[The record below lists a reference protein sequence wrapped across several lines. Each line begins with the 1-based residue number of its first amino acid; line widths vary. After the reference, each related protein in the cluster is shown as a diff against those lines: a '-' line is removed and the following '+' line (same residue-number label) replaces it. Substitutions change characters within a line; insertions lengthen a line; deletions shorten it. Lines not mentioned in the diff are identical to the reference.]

1 MDSLNIF
8 ALDKLA
14 GLERRHLRR
23 TLSDTAR
30 DAGDAAGGVWVERGG
45 RRLLSFCCNDYL
57 NLATHPAVVAASV
70 EATRRH
76 GTGAGASRLVTGN
89 HPLFAG
95 LESRLARLKGTE
107 AACVFGSGYLA
118 NAGIVPALVG
128 PRDLV
133 LVDALAHACLW
144 AGAQLAG
151 ARVETFRHNDVAH
164 LAALL
169 AAERGGHPRA
179 MILTDG
185 VFSMDGDLAP
195 LPALSALARA
205 HDAWLMVDDAHGLGV
220 LGAGRGSAHAF
231 DPPAQVAL
239 QMGTLSKAA
248 GGYGGYLCASEAV
261 VALIRTRA
269 RPFVYS
275 TGLPPGVVAGAS
287 AALDV
292 IAAEPEYA
300 ARPLA
305 LARRFAL
312 AAGLPEAQSPIVP
325 LVLGTAEAAL
335 AGSRALEALGFLASA
350 IRPPTVAE
358 GTARLRF
365 TFMARHTEAQVDR
378 LAEAVRGWMQ
388 SAGCSK
394 EG

>member
-1 MDSLNIF
+1 MHSLDAF

-14 GLERRHLRR
+14 GLERRQLRR
-23 TLSDTAR
+23 TLSETTR
-30 DAGDAAGGVWVERGG
+30 DAADPSGGAWVERDG

-57 NLATHPAVVAASV
+57 NLATHPAVVAAAV
-70 EATRRH
+70 DATRRH
-76 GTGAGASRLVTGN
+76 GTGAGASRLVSGN
-89 HPLFAG
+89 HAGFAG

-169 AAERGGHPRA
+169 ASERAAHPRA

-195 LPALSALARA
+195 LPALSALAES

-220 LGAGRGSAHAF
+220 MGAGRGSAHAF
-231 DPPAQVAL
+231 EPPARVAL

-248 GGYGGYLCASEAV
+248 GGYGGYLCASQAV
-261 VALIRTRA
+261 VDLIRTRA
-269 RPFVYS
+269 RPFIYS
-275 TGLPPGVVAGAS
+275 TGLPPGVVAAAS

-292 IAAEPEYA
+292 IAADPAYA

-305 LARRFAL
+305 LARRFTR
-312 AAGLPEAQSPIVP
+312 AAGLADAQSPIVP

-335 AGSRALEALGFLASA
+335 AGSRTLEAQGFLVSA
-350 IRPPTVAE
+350 IRPPTVPD

-365 TFMARHTEAQVDR
+365 TFMARHSEADVDR
-378 LAEAVRGWMQ
+378 LAGAVRTL
-388 SAGCSK
+388 AA
-394 EG
+394 